1 MHIVLRYRIKVFWI
15 FVIGIQ
21 LIGSYGVSAQQK
33 AKMYSSERL
42 SVTLSECLK
51 IALENN
57 RNRSISRASVAIA
70 EAQYKQVQS
79 AYWPRLN
86 VNILAYRMDEDPNYV
101 FPRETS
107 SYTIEGMAPVPM
119 TVQVDIPEKDIKLM
133 DRDSIFSSLDI
144 TYPLYTGGKRDA
156 VSKQA
161 RIGIQAAKVSARK
174 TDLEVIYDVKRMYFG
189 AVLAEKLQTLGRQ
202 TLDRFKVTLDLTER
216 LYQTGSGTVKKTDF
230 LRTKVIVATLQAM
243 LEELSSNEALARAA
257 LINTIGLDWDTDLVP
272 AEKEIPF
279 EPFKGDLKKLVTNA
293 YQFNPD
299 WEKLQLALE
308 AAEAGT
314 KKARSGYFPVIA
326 LLGSLS
332 HIDNSYDKGR
342 VTDENVDSWSLGL
355 SLNLPI
361 FSGFQTVHA
370 VREAKM
376 RLEKLKHER
385 VLFRE
390 GLALMVKG
398 SLLQVERAKGQVEST
413 REALTVASENRKLN
427 VRAYQNELVE
437 TQELIEAQL
446 MESFI
451 KGRYLKALYDHAAF
465 RAKMDFLIGNHIQN
479 IFN

>member
-1 MHIVLRYRIKVFWI
+1 M
-15 FVIGIQ
+15 
-21 LIGSYGVSAQQK
+21 GSYGVEAQQK
-33 AKMYSSERL
+33 TKKDHSEPL
-42 SVTLSECLK
+42 IVTLSECLK
-51 IALENN
+51 TALENN
-57 RNRSISRASVAIA
+57 RKRSISQAAVAIA
-70 EAQYKQVQS
+70 EAQHKQTQS
-79 AYWPRLN
+79 AYWPRLS

-101 FPRETS
+101 FPKETS
-107 SYTIEGMAPVPM
+107 SYTIQGMAPVPM

-133 DRDSIFSSLDI
+133 DRDSIFSSLDFV
-144 TYPLYTGGKRDA
+144 YPLYTGGKRHA

-161 RIGIQAAKVSARK
+161 RIGIQAAKVSARR
-174 TDLEVIYDVKRMYFG
+174 TDLEVIYDVKRMYHG
-189 AVLAEKLQTLGRQ
+189 AVLAKKLETLGRQ
-202 TLDRFKVTLDLTER
+202 TLDRFKVTLDLTKR

-230 LRTKVIVATLQAM
+230 LRTKVIVSTLHAM
-243 LEELSSNEALARAA
+243 LEELSANEALARAA
-257 LINTIGLDWDTDLVP
+257 LINTIGLDWDIDLVP

-279 EPFKGDLKKLVTNA
+279 EPIKGDLKKLISDA

-308 AAEAGT
+308 AAEAGI

-326 LLGSLS
+326 LLGSLNR
-332 HIDNSYDKGR
+332 IDNSYDKGR
-342 VTDENVDSWSLGL
+342 VTDENIDSWSLGL
-355 SLNLPI
+355 NLNLPI

-398 SLLQVERAKGQVEST
+398 SLLQVDRAKGQVEST
-413 REALTVASENRKLN
+413 REALNVASENRELN
-427 VRAYQNELVE
+427 VRAYQNGLVE

-451 KGRYLKALYDHAAF
+451 KGKYLKALYDHATF

-479 IFN
+479 VFN